1 MTFSHDTILVTGCT
15 GFIAKHIVL
24 RLVEGGAHV
33 RGTLRDPARTG
44 EIHHLLDAA
53 GLPRERFEAVVA
65 DLERDEG
72 WREAAQGCRFVLH
85 TASPFPA
92 AQPRDK
98 FALVPPARNG
108 AVRALTAAKEAGAQR
123 VVMTSSVA
131 AIFYGHGR
139 DRSRLFTERDVS
151 EVESPTIS
159 PYAVSKTEAEKAAW
173 ETLAGSATELVT
185 INPSLVFGP
194 LLDAQLGTSASIV
207 RMMMNGR
214 FPLLPDIGFGVVDV
228 RDVAA
233 AHVAALQVPEA
244 RGRRFI
250 VSAGGL
256 SLLQISEVLAR
267 EFPDLARRLPRR
279 TFPSWPIEMAARV
292 SRRARML
299 AAELG
304 APKRLDAGPAKEVLG
319 LRFHTPDEAVQA
331 LGKSLIRFDLVQR

>member
-1 MTFSHDTILVTGCT
+1 MTLSDDMILVTGCT

-24 RLVEGGAHV
+24 KLIETGGRV
-33 RGTLRDPARTG
+33 RGTLRDPARAD
-44 EIHHLLDAA
+44 EIHRLLDAA
-53 GLPRERFEAVVA
+53 GLPRNRFEAVVA
-65 DLERDEG
+65 NLERDEG
-72 WREAAQGCRFVLH
+72 WREAARGCRFVLH

-98 FALVPPARNG
+98 FALVPPARDG

-139 DRSRLFTERDVS
+139 DRARLFTERDVS
-151 EVESPTIS
+151 DVGSPNIS

-173 ETLAGSATELVT
+173 DTLAGSSTELVT

-194 LLDAQLGTSASIV
+194 LLDAQLGTSASIL

-214 FPLLPDIGFGVVDV
+214 FPVLLDIGFGVVDV

-250 VSAGGL
+250 VSGGEL
-256 SLLQISEVLAR
+256 SLLQISEILAR

-304 APKRLDAGPAKEVLG
+304 APKRLDAGPTEDVLG
-319 LRFHTPDEAVQA
+319 LRFHTPEEAVRA
-331 LGKSLIRFDLVQR
+331 LGESLLRFDLVKR